1 MSFLEIQRSKVG
13 CIFNGLQRTEEYSF
27 CFLWL
32 NKSWS
37 LVSAQKKLL
46 FYPSSRK
53 RILTG
58 AQLKFH
64 SQQVHVDSIAIVHT
78 IHRCPKPVFRTHKD
92 SATAESYLICTRS
105 WTSLK
110 LSQQNIKGRK
120 HLDTE
125 METTTVA
132 LASLPSVYHLFTA
145 VLISPVQSIVHST
158 VQSRVQSPESRVQSP
173 TFIETL
179 LL

>member
-1 MSFLEIQRSKVG
+1 M
-13 CIFNGLQRTEEYSF
+13 
-27 CFLWL
+27 
-32 NKSWS
+32 
-37 LVSAQKKLL
+37 
-46 FYPSSRK
+46 
-53 RILTG
+53 
-58 AQLKFH
+58 
-64 SQQVHVDSIAIVHT
+64 HVDSIAIVHT

-158 VQSRVQSPESRVQSP
+158 VQSRVQSPESNFYRDSSVIDVLFIQTWDFIILPFVLFRCQEAYPDPHPLPVLWSP
-173 TFIETL
+173 CFHSSAVLPGLPKIQGQPGTVSEIFLE
-179 LL
+179 